1 MNLVRHLELFNN
13 EEFNTPVTIVGG
25 GALGSWLALSLAKL
39 GIEDITVYDF
49 DVVEE
54 HNIPNQAFGLG
65 DIGYSKVSSLYQLIK
80 STTGTEITVKN
91 ERYDRQ
97 RLNGIVFMMVDSMK
111 ERKRIWKESI
121 KMKSSVK
128 LLVEARMGLSMGRI
142 YNVIPTDLEHIKKY
156 EETLYG
162 DENAEVSACG
172 ASMTV
177 VTTAMTIASMCCRQL
192 INYAGEVELDNE
204 IMIDMMYNNFLNSQW
219 K

>member
-1 MNLVRHLELFNN
+1 MNTIRHMELFNN
-13 EEFNTPVTIVGG
+13 ETFDTPITILGG
-25 GALGSWLALSLAKL
+25 GALGSWLALCLAKL

-54 HNIPNQAFGLG
+54 HNIPNQAFDLHRVGEP
-65 DIGYSKVSSLYQLIK
+65 KVTALQLMIDT
-80 STTGTEITVKN
+80 STGTWIKAKN
-91 ERYDRQ
+91 ERYNRQ
-97 RLNGIVFMMVDSMK
+97 RLNGIVFLMVDSMK
-111 ERKRIWKESI
+111 ERKRIWEESI
-121 KMKSSVK
+121 KMKSSIK

-142 YNVIPTDLEHIKKY
+142 YNVFPTDLEHIKKY

-177 VTTAMTIASMCCRQL
+177 VTTAMTIASICARQL

-219 K
+219 